1 MLLPLFA
8 VTTAPWLLLVGV
20 IIALFFLLFLPRL
33 LGIVYIPHTQ
43 VGIIEKI
50 WSGKGSLK
58 EGQIIARNGEAG
70 FQARFLRGGIHV
82 GLYPWQYRVHK
93 EPLVVVGEGKMAY
106 VYARD
111 GVPLQ
116 PIQTLGRNV
125 DSNHFQNAI
134 AFLESEGQRGRQ
146 RGILREGV
154 YAINLALF
162 VVISEERVFSGPIRE
177 AADRYES
184 WKAQLA
190 SIRAFDPVVIG
201 SAGRG
206 QERPRSNLADSSASE
221 AGSKQPQAVATLD
234 FDPDIDTIGV
244 ISIQDGPTIGSGE
257 IIAPEVK
264 AAEGGKDHNYFQ
276 DPEAFLELGGK
287 RGKQLQVLTDGT
299 FFINRWFGTVEI
311 KAKTLIPIGY
321 VGVVVSY
328 YGGLGSDT
336 TGDAF
341 RYGEQVEPGKR
352 GVWRSALAPGKY
364 ALNPYAVKVELV
376 PTINFVLRW
385 ISGQTEAHRYDESLT
400 SIDLITADGY
410 EPSLP
415 LSLVLHIDY
424 QKAPSVVQRF
434 GDVKRLIT
442 QTLDPILTAYFRD
455 VAQTSHMLDLLT
467 KREEIQKQATAQ
479 LGERFK
485 GYDINVVAVL
495 IGRPESE
502 AIVGEADP
510 IDVLFNQLRLR
521 RLADEQRV
529 TFGKQEEAAQQQVK
543 LNQAKA
549 KAERQTEL
557 TQSAIGIEIAANRG
571 QAEFAEAEQLAKKQV
586 TLAQG
591 EGRSKELI
599 GKGESSRIAQVGL
612 AEAAVT
618 LQKVGAY
625 RDPRLYALNV
635 FAEQFSKSVQ
645 PLVPNRLF
653 ISGAGGK
660 GGDGQVG
667 GNVLETLLN
676 LLLSEKSGI
685 NVQESAA
692 VSKPLEE
699 FIRQFTG
706 NESAGAAH
714 GTKKTATNAQSDK
727 NADAG

>member
-1 MLLPLFA
+1 M
-8 VTTAPWLLLVGV
+8 
-20 IIALFFLLFLPRL
+20 INIALALPASPSVLWVGGLAVVVLLFCLPRS

-50 WSGKGSLK
+50 WSSKGSLR

-70 FQARFLRGGIHV
+70 FQAKFLRGGIHF
-82 GLYPWQYRVHK
+82 GLYPWQYRIHK
-93 EPLVVVGEGKMAY
+93 EPLVVVAEGKMAY

-111 GVPLQ
+111 GVPLE
-116 PIQTLGRNV
+116 PVQTLGRNV
-125 DSNHFQNAI
+125 ECNHFQDATR
-134 AFLESEGQRGRQ
+134 FLETKGQRGRQ

-162 VVISEERVFSGPIRE
+162 VVITEERVFSGPVKE
-177 AADRYES
+177 SADRYES
-184 WKAQLA
+184 WRAQLSA
-190 SIRAFDPVVIG
+190 MRAFAPIVIG
-201 SAGRG
+201 SAGQSHFRA
-206 QERPRSNLADSSASE
+206 NLGDTSASE
-221 AGSKQPQAVATLD
+221 AGAPPSLVDKTPD
-234 FDPDIDTIGV
+234 FNPNVDTIGV
-244 ISIQDGPTIGSGE
+244 VSIQDGPTIGSGE
-257 IIAPEVK
+257 IIAPEIKPVV
-264 AAEGGKDHNYFQ
+264 GRDHNYFQ
-276 DPEAFLELGGK
+276 DPESFLQLGGK

-299 FFINRWFGTVEI
+299 FFINRWFGSVEI

-328 YGGLGSDT
+328 HGAAGDDT
-336 TGDAF
+336 TGESF
-341 RYGEQVEPGKR
+341 RYGEQVEPGQR

-385 ISGQTEAHRYDESLT
+385 ISGQTEAHHYDEDLT

-410 EPSLP
+410 EPRLP

-467 KREEIQKQATAQ
+467 KREEIQKHATEE

-485 GYDINVVAVL
+485 RYDINVVAVL
-495 IGRPESE
+495 IGRPESRQI
-502 AIVGEADP
+502 AAGQADP
-510 IDVLFNQLRLR
+510 IETLFDQLRMR
-521 RLADEQRV
+521 RLADEQRA
-529 TFGKQEEAAQQQVK
+529 TYAKQEEAAQQQIA
-543 LNQAKA
+543 LNEAKA

-557 TQSAIGIEIAANRG
+557 TQSAIAVEIAANRG
-571 QAEFAEAEQLAKKQV
+571 EAQFAEAAQLAKKQV
-586 TLAQG
+586 SLAEG
-591 EGRSKELI
+591 EARAKELI

-635 FAEQFSKSVQ
+635 FA
-645 PLVPNRLF
+645 
-653 ISGAGGK
+653 
-660 GGDGQVG
+660 
-667 GNVLETLLN
+667 
-676 LLLSEKSGI
+676 
-685 NVQESAA
+685 
-692 VSKPLEE
+692 
-699 FIRQFTG
+699 
-706 NESAGAAH
+706 
-714 GTKKTATNAQSDK
+714 
-727 NADAG
+727 